1 MVYILYVNPVMGR
14 AGRAAGTRAAI
25 LAATRELV
33 TAGSSGYPTA
43 GEVATRAGV
52 ARLSVY
58 HHFGSHAGLLGA
70 LAAENRPLPHPNAE
84 AGGLEDLEASIRRA
98 CEHWAR
104 DPALFRRLPAAAEL
118 GTHDQERQL
127 AQRLAAEDRL
137 RPGCSLKEAEDVIAL
152 VTSFAAFD
160 RLQQGGRRS
169 IASVVEILVRMA
181 GAILIP
187 PA

>member
-1 MVYILYVNPVMGR
+1 MTGH
-14 AGRAAGTRAAI
+14 
-25 LAATRELV
+25 
-33 TAGSSGYPTA
+33 PTV
-43 GEVATRAGV
+43 GEVAKRAGV
-52 ARLSVY
+52 SRLSVY
-58 HHFGSHAGLLGA
+58 HHFGSHAGLLEA
-70 LAAENRPLPHPNAE
+70 LAAQSRPVDR
-84 AGGLEDLEASIRRA
+84 AGADAAAVEQLRARVRDA

-118 GTHDQERQL
+118 ASAEQDREL

-160 RLQQGGRRS
+160 RLHQGGRRS
-169 IASVVEILVRMA
+169 TAAVVEILVRMA
-181 GAILIP
+181 GAILTA